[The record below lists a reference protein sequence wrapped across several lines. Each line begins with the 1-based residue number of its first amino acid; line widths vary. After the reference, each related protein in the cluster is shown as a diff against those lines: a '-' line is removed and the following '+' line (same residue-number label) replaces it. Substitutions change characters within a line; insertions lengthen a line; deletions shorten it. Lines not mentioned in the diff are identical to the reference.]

1 MPLATGSEAVVVT
14 ARVYAGATSVP
25 NGGRTTPTSAT
36 WSHGAVTVA
45 GVSSTGQSPRV
56 AGPEDVDD
64 VVRILVGAFAE
75 DPAWSWA
82 FPDAA
87 RRSAQ
92 HTQLWRHLVRGAMR
106 YRSVWLSDGGA
117 ATSVWIPP
125 GGSELTPEDA
135 EALELMVVD
144 LLGPGA
150 GRVLGA
156 FEEFERAHPR
166 DEPHWFLTLLGTDPQ
181 QRGRGHGLALLAANL
196 RLVDEAGLPAYL
208 EASNAANVPLY
219 QRYGFVVHGSF
230 RMPEGGPE
238 VVTMWRD
245 ARPL

>member
-1 MPLATGSEAVVVT
+1 MATVSDMSTVD
-14 ARVYAGATSVP
+14 GA
-25 NGGRTTPTSAT
+25 
-36 WSHGAVTVA
+36 
-45 GVSSTGQSPRV
+45 PRV
-56 AGPEDVDD
+56 AGPADVDQ
-64 VVRILVGAFAE
+64 VVRILVGAFAD

-87 RRSAQ
+87 RRSEQ
-92 HTQLWRHLVRGAMR
+92 HAHLWRLLVQGAMR
-106 YRSVWLSDGGA
+106 YRTVWLAEGGA

-125 GGSELTPEDA
+125 GGSELTPEDEA
-135 EALELMVVD
+135 ALESMVVD

-181 QRGRGHGLALLAANL
+181 QRGKGHGLALLAANL
-196 RLVDEAGLPAYL
+196 RVVDEAGLPAYL
-208 EASNAANVPLY
+208 EASNSANVPLY
-219 QRYGFVVHGSF
+219 QRYGFVVRGSF

-245 ARPL
+245 PRPATAPVGPDAG

>member
-1 MPLATGSEAVVVT
+1 MAPDDHDLRDVV
-14 ARVYAGATSVP
+14 ARREYGGAMS
-25 NGGRTTPTSAT
+25 SAE
-36 WSHGAVTVA
+36 
-45 GVSSTGQSPRV
+45 QSPRV

-82 FPDAA
+82 FPDASQ
-87 RRSAQ
+87 RSAQ
-92 HTQLWRHLVRGAMR
+92 HAQLWRHLVRGAMR
-106 YRSVWLSDGGA
+106 YRSVWLTEGGA

-135 EALELMVVD
+135 EALESMVVD

-181 QRGRGHGLALLAANL
+181 QRGKGHGLALLAANL
-196 RLVDEAGLPAYL
+196 RVVDEAGLPAYL

-219 QRYGFVVHGSF
+219 QRYGFAVHGSF

>member
-1 MPLATGSEAVVVT
+1 MA
-14 ARVYAGATSVP
+14 
-25 NGGRTTPTSAT
+25 
-36 WSHGAVTVA
+36 TVA
-45 GVSSTGQSPRV
+45 GMSGADGSPRV
-56 AGPEDVDD
+56 AGPEDVDQ

-87 RRSAQ
+87 RRSEQ
-92 HTQLWRHLVRGAMR
+92 HAHLWRLLVQGAMR
-106 YRSVWLSDGGA
+106 YRTVWLAEGGA

-125 GGSELTPEDA
+125 GGSELTAEDEA
-135 EALELMVVD
+135 ALESMVVD

-181 QRGRGHGLALLAANL
+181 QRGKGHGLALLAANL
-196 RLVDEAGLPAYL
+196 RVVDEAGLPAYL
-208 EASNAANVPLY
+208 EASNSANVPLY
-219 QRYGFVVHGSF
+219 QRYGFVVRGSF

-245 ARPL
+245 PQPATAPVGPDAG